1 MTVKNVE
8 GGCSGDGGW
17 GLELRVLGA
26 SERNSSLCFLSS
38 KGGPI
43 QPIHTFGQG
52 TGLEDGNP
60 SHKVL
65 F

>member
-1 MTVKNVE
+1 M
-8 GGCSGDGGW
+8 
-17 GLELRVLGA
+17 LGA